1 MPTLRAGL
9 PGAPGCHEITGQ
21 PFWQVLTPVGSR
33 PLAVP
38 GGSKPVSSVHSPGEG
53 GQEEGLLAGPAGGLL
68 SASPG
73 RAGRVRSTMRLRARV
88 RHDRS
93 AGVRVADVPLAAEDL
108 ELPAP
113 AWLALTAGWNF
124 AESLGLPLVG
134 YVAGE
139 RLGGQGLGMA
149 AATAVGW
156 LSAAV
161 PEGLAGSIPS
171 LLVISGL
178 VLTLQTVLVLATGS
192 VLLFLLQFPVANLA
206 LCALFARTAPTGRP
220 LVGRLAAEVVALR
233 QPSAAHPG
241 IDRFFRGVTWFWAGI
256 FAASA
261 IGLVI
266 LLAVEPAP
274 VFLLLTTVVTVAG
287 TSAGTVASVWWFI
300 RILRRCGLRV
310 RFGHA

>member
-1 MPTLRAGL
+1 
-9 PGAPGCHEITGQ
+9 
-21 PFWQVLTPVGSR
+21 
-33 PLAVP
+33 
-38 GGSKPVSSVHSPGEG
+38 
-53 GQEEGLLAGPAGGLL
+53 
-68 SASPG
+68 
-73 RAGRVRSTMRLRARV
+73 MRLRARA
-88 RHDRS
+88 RRDRS
-93 AGVRVADVPLAAEDL
+93 AGIPAADVSLAAEDL

-149 AATAVGW
+149 AATAVVW
-156 LSAAV
+156 LTAAV
-161 PEGLAGSIPS
+161 RKVLAGSIPS

-220 LVGRLAAEVVALR
+220 LVAKLAAEVVALR

-241 IDRFFRGVTWFWAGI
+241 LDSFFRGVTWLWAGI
-256 FAASA
+256 FAASTVGMA
-261 IGLVI
+261 A
-266 LLAVEPAP
+266 LLFLEPTT

-287 TSAGTVASVWWFI
+287 VAAGTTASVVWFI
-300 RILRRCGLRV
+300 RMLRRCGLRV
-310 RFGHA
+310 RFGQA

>member
-9 PGAPGCHEITGQ
+9 PGAPGCHEIAGQ
-21 PFWQVLTPVGSR
+21 PFWQVLTPVDSR

-53 GQEEGLLAGPAGGLL
+53 GQEESLLAGPAGSLL
-68 SASPG
+68 SALP
-73 RAGRVRSTMRLRARV
+73 GRVRSTMRLRARV

-149 AATAVGW
+149 AATAVVW
-156 LSAAV
+156 LTAAV
-161 PEGLAGSIPS
+161 RKVLAGSIPS

-192 VLLFLLQFPVANLA
+192 
-206 LCALFARTAPTGRP
+206 
-220 LVGRLAAEVVALR
+220 
-233 QPSAAHPG
+233 
-241 IDRFFRGVTWFWAGI
+241 
-256 FAASA
+256 
-261 IGLVI
+261 
-266 LLAVEPAP
+266 
-274 VFLLLTTVVTVAG
+274 
-287 TSAGTVASVWWFI
+287 
-300 RILRRCGLRV
+300 
-310 RFGHA
+310 